1 VTSGVLL
8 YGPVFQCCC
17 SIQAAQESADYKDSG
32 SRQPVIF
39 SHYGGLSLRRFE
51 ITQEELGS
59 GTAALR
65 PKRPKEIPQEE
76 TTEEC
81 FQ

>member
-1 VTSGVLL
+1 MN
-8 YGPVFQCCC
+8 
-17 SIQAAQESADYKDSG
+17 IYKDSG
-32 SRQPVIF
+32 SRQPVVF

-51 ITQEELGS
+51 ITLEELGS
-59 GTAALR
+59 RTAALH
-65 PKRPKEIPQEE
+65 PKRPTEIPQEE